1 MAETDKKPK
10 IKAASK
16 SSAEEFSHAATPDA
30 SIPVALNR
38 EQLEIINWLREVR
51 FRKQLFGGVNE
62 QDVWKKIE
70 KLSEMYDAALK
81 AERIRYNVLLE
92 QQRSASGQSSRSG
105 DQTKESP
112 VDE

>member
-10 IKAASK
+10 VKAASK
-16 SSAEEFSHAATPDA
+16 SSAEEFSQAAIPDA
-30 SIPVALNR
+30 SIPGSLNR

-70 KLSEMYDAALK
+70 KLSEMYDVALK
-81 AERIRYNVLLE
+81 AERIRFDVLLNE
-92 QQRSASGQSSRSG
+92 QRKSSGQSRQSG
-105 DQTKESP
+105 DQTKEYP